1 MMIKIVYV
9 KKNLKISNMIIK
21 LPQIIFMMITAI
33 LYIAKGTMKDMKIT
47 RMMQMEILYRRRE
60 TMVQELSGN
69 MKII

>member
-1 MMIKIVYV
+1 
-9 KKNLKISNMIIK
+9 
-21 LPQIIFMMITAI
+21 
-33 LYIAKGTMKDMKIT
+33 MKDMKIT